1 MLFLYCSLD
10 LVMVEK
16 VDFLIIG
23 GGISGLSAALELQKH
38 GNVLI
43 LMKKSKKDSNTQ
55 YAAGGIAASGP
66 WNGDDYEGHVKDTLI
81 AGDGLCDETV
91 VRQIIRKGTKRVQD
105 LISWGLKFD
114 LKESGGLDL
123 GREGGHH
130 VRRVLHVGDITG
142 RKILNTL
149 LRQVSQSAN
158 IEIREN
164 QVAIN
169 LIEIAGTCAGVYV
182 LDNNTGEI
190 YSIQA
195 KATILATG
203 GIGKV
208 YLYTSN
214 PDVASGDGIAMAS
227 RIGAEI
233 CNMEMVQFH
242 PTCLYHPLAKNALIT
257 EAIRGEGAIL
267 KDIRGRR
274 FMEGIHPLKE
284 LAPRDVVARAIDS
297 ILKETGDDFV
307 LLDISFKD
315 PEYLKKRFPGVH
327 ETCLKYGIDFT
338 KEPIP
343 VVPAAHYACGGI
355 KASIYGQTNVRNL
368 FAVGECACTGFHG
381 ANRLASNSLLE
392 GLVCGHECGE
402 FVGLEYG
409 KMSMPTLKIPE
420 WSEEGITDSKEAFV
434 ITFNW
439 NEIRHTMQNYASIV
453 RTNSY
458 LLRARH
464 RISLIHEEVDNY
476 YWNFKITSDL
486 IELRN
491 LLTVARLIVESALA
505 RKESRGAHF
514 NMDYPNKAPIIKNTS
529 IKRYW

>member
-1 MLFLYCSLD
+1 MA
-10 LVMVEK
+10 EK
-16 VDFLIIG
+16 IDFLIIG
-23 GGISGLSAALELQKH
+23 GGISGLSAALELQRY

-43 LMKKSKKDSNTQ
+43 IVKKSIHDSNTFF
-55 YAAGGIAASGP
+55 AAGGIAASGP
-66 WNGDDYEGHVKDTLI
+66 WSKDYEGHIKDTLL
-81 AGDGLCDETV
+81 AGDGLCNEKV
-91 VRQIIRKGTKRVQD
+91 VREIIQKGTERVQD
-105 LISWGLKFD
+105 LISWGMNFD
-114 LKESGGLDL
+114 LKEPGKLDL

-130 VRRVLHVGDITG
+130 ERRVLHFGDLTG
-142 RKILNTL
+142 RETL
-149 LRQVSQSAN
+149 KTLIKQVKKFSN
-158 IEIREN
+158 VEIREN
-164 QVAIN
+164 QIAVN
-169 LIEIAGTCAGVYV
+169 LIEISGSCVGAYV
-182 LDNNTGEI
+182 LNNDTGEI
-190 YSIQA
+190 YVVQA
-195 KATILATG
+195 KSTILATG

-233 CNMEMVQFH
+233 INMEMVQFH

-267 KDIRGRR
+267 TDIRGNR
-274 FMEGIHPLKE
+274 FMEKIHPLKE

-297 ILKETGDDFV
+297 VLKETGDDYV

-315 PEYLKKRFPGVH
+315 SDTLKKRFPGVYK
-327 ETCLKYGIDFT
+327 TCLKYGIDFT

-343 VVPAAHYACGGI
+343 VVPAAHYCCGGI
-355 KASIYGQTNVRNL
+355 KACITGQTNVPHL

-392 GLVCGHECGE
+392 GLVCGHECGK
-402 FVGLEYG
+402 FVGKEYRNR
-409 KMSMPTLKIPE
+409 PIPQLDIPE
-420 WSEEGITDSKEAFV
+420 WSEEGITNSKEAFV
-434 ITFNW
+434 ITLNW
-439 NEIRHTMQNYASIV
+439 NEIRQTMQYYASIV

-476 YWNFKITSDL
+476 YWNFKISSDL

-505 RKESRGAHF
+505 RKESRGAHY
-514 NMDYPNKAPIIKNTS
+514 NLDYPKKATIVKNTL